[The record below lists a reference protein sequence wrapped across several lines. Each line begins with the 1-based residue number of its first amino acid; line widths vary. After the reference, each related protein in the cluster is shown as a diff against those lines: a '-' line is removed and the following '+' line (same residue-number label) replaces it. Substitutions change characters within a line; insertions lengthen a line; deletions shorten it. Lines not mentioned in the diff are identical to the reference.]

1 MRKNYF
7 KQVVCSAFL
16 GILFMSFQSFI
27 LTKDDPKTVTGEIL
41 DMKCYKAAG
50 KHGDAHKECAAKC
63 IKGGSPMGIL
73 TDDGKVYL
81 LIEGKENADAYN
93 NAKKFADEKM
103 ILTDTVSEKDGEQAL
118 IVTEVKAKA

>member
-7 KQVVCSAFL
+7 KQIVCSAFL

-27 LTKDDPKTVTGEIL
+27 LKKDDPKTVTGEIL
-41 DMKCYKAAG
+41 DMKCYKASG

-73 TDDGKVYL
+73 TEDGKVYL

-93 NAKKFADEKM
+93 NAKKFAGEKVT
-103 ILTDTVSEKDGEQAL
+103 LTGTVSEKDGEQAL